1 MSVSA
6 LHILCFV
13 FMFVLEES
21 KICEPEWYG
30 ATYRC
35 HHVHC
40 WVPVSGH
47 GCWRPRVMEIPQKL
61 IFTSKSSCLYL
72 GLSL

>member
-21 KICEPEWYG
+21 KICEPEGSHMVWSHIQMSSCALLG
-30 ATYRC
+30 PCAGC
-35 HHVHC
+35 
-40 WVPVSGH
+40 
-47 GCWRPRVMEIPQKL
+47 GCWRPLVMAVTSEINFYFK
-61 IFTSKSSCLYL
+61 K
-72 GLSL
+72 